1 MIHWHAISYHKPSFY
16 SIWLKIQ
23 AYKGRPQ
30 ECCKTLR
37 IYKGLSRDKH
47 REVQYFILVSQNGRF
62 TSLGSQS
69 VAIMV
74 IEGTR
79 RFDLKKSWEILLYWR
94 KRKRSTGSLLCF
106 DVWWDLIRELSWH
119 EIPLS
124 NPPWQNIKKTLQGF
138 HEPNNLYILEKN
150 SNHPWTSSSNHPTH
164 DMIQKHHSLGEWWHA
179 DLACWERDCTVRS
192 TH

>member
-124 NPPWQNIKKTLQGF
+124 NPPWQNIKK
-138 HEPNNLYILEKN
+138 LYKVFTSRIICTYWRKILTILGLL
-150 SNHPWTSSSNHPTH
+150 PVITPL
-164 DMIQKHHSLGEWWHA
+164 MIWYRKHQSLGKWWHA